1 MKKFKILS
9 IVALVALTLT
19 SCKSAP
25 GGPYII
31 PIIGYLLT
39 AILLGMVYFSSK
51 SNSNQQTPGGI
62 KDNTGNVPFYKMGR
76 FYWACGLLVLTIIAN
91 LAIYNDYRPWDAKKD
106 DPYPVKPAPDGKESA
121 EELGRLADSVYNLKK

>member
-1 MKKFKILS
+1 MKKFTQFL
-9 IVALVALTLT
+9 IVFLVALTLT
-19 SCKSAP
+19 SCKKAP

-31 PIIGYLLT
+31 PIIGYVITAVLLV
-39 AILLGMVYFSSK
+39 AVYFSSK
-51 SNSNQQTPGGI
+51 SNSNQQTPNGI

-76 FYWACGLLVLTIIAN
+76 FYWACGVIVLTIISHV
-91 LAIYNDYRPWDAKKD
+91 AIYNDYRPWDAKKD